1 MQAAFSAELEG
12 LDEAG
17 DIVLAGQGG
26 RSGAGERFEMT
37 QIRKSETNK
46 LLGYPDD
53 ARLLI
58 INADDLGMCHAIN
71 EAIFRTLK
79 EGVARSTTLMAPCP
93 WALHA
98 MRFLRD
104 DPDID
109 FGVHLTA
116 ISDPVDYVWGPLT
129 ARDKVPSLINEAG
142 YFYNFDRMPEFLAQ
156 ANLAE
161 LELEFR
167 AQIEAV
173 LAAQLKPTH
182 LDWHAL
188 RIEGK
193 EDIFD
198 LMFELAK
205 EYGLALRVR
214 GRARIEKVQSQGLPT
229 NDYDFLDSYLLGT
242 VDKAARYAQLLRELP
257 AGLSEWAVHPGLD
270 SSELLAIEPEG
281 NHSRQVD
288 FDFLISAEAREII
301 RQEGIIL
308 ISYEPLQAL
317 WQGR

>member
-1 MQAAFSAELEG
+1 MGELH
-12 LDEAG
+12 
-17 DIVLAGQGG
+17 
-26 RSGAGERFEMT
+26 
-37 QIRKSETNK
+37 KSETNK

-58 INADDLGMCHAIN
+58 INADDFGMCHAIN

-79 EGVARSTTLMAPCP
+79 EGVARSTTWMVPCP

-98 MRFLRD
+98 MHWLAEN
-104 DPDID
+104 PDIA
-109 FGVHLTA
+109 FGVHLTV
-116 ISDPVDYVWGPLT
+116 ISDPVDYAWGPLS

-142 YFYNFDRMPEFLAQ
+142 YFYNFERMPEFLAQ
-156 ANLAE
+156 VNLDE
-161 LELEFR
+161 LEVEFR

-173 LAAQLKPTH
+173 MSANLKPTH

-188 RIEGK
+188 RIDGRT
-193 EDIFD
+193 DIPD
-198 LMFELAK
+198 LMLGLAK

-214 GRARIEKVQSQGLPT
+214 GRPWIEKVQSQGLPA
-229 NDYDFLDSYLLGT
+229 NDYDFLDSYMMGT
-242 VDKAARYAQLLRELP
+242 VDKSARYAQLLRELP

-270 SSELLAIEPEG
+270 SSELLAIEPDG
-281 NHSRQVD
+281 NHSRQLD
-288 FDFLISAEAREII
+288 FDFLMSAEAPEII

-308 ISYEPLQAL
+308 LSYEPLQAA